1 VKCWGLNNAGQ
12 LGDGTTSDSSK
23 PVAVAGL
30 ADVVQIA
37 LGDAYTCALLNSGD
51 VECWGA
57 NNFGELGDGSTTD
70 SKSPVFVT
78 GIGPGVR
85 AIAAGDAT
93 MCAILI
99 STQVACWGDNN
110 FGEIGNGSLGG
121 QSDTPVLVSGGSFLS
136 DGASIGLSM
145 GQTSCGLDNN
155 EVAQCWG
162 FNGDGEMGDGTT
174 TSAGTPAVVQGL

>member
-1 VKCWGLNNAGQ
+1 M
-12 LGDGTTSDSSK
+12 
-23 PVAVAGL
+23 
-30 ADVVQIA
+30 
-37 LGDAYTCALLNSGD
+37 
-51 VECWGA
+51 
-57 NNFGELGDGSTTD
+57 
-70 SKSPVFVT
+70 
-78 GIGPGVR
+78 R

-155 EVAQCWG
+155 EVAPWPVRGKPQ
-162 FNGDGEMGDGTT
+162 
-174 TSAGTPAVVQGL
+174 